1 VWCAEL
7 QQLAL
12 LHKCATAAD
21 SLTPPEVAQVM
32 LMCGL
37 SQEMDTLANMRSRL
51 HGYLTSPV
59 EGSTVT
65 RLREM
70 CIAKWANAGS
80 KSLRLT
86 YRHGRT

>member
-1 VWCAEL
+1 
-7 QQLAL
+7 LAL

-21 SLTPPEVAQVM
+21 SLRPPEVAQVM

-37 SQEMDTLANMRSRL
+37 SHAMDTLPNMRSRL
-51 HGYLTSPV
+51 HGHLTSLV

-65 RLREM
+65 RLHEM
-70 CIAKWANAGS
+70 FITKWANAGS